1 MNTALVNPVQSRTE
15 NPPASASASNAF
27 ISDQAFVTLLTSD
40 SYLAPVLVLNH
51 SLKQAQA
58 RRNLLV
64 LVTPNLARSTL
75 DCLALSGINTRLIN
89 PIGNPASR
97 ESIKNLWRTL
107 KGSIG
112 KIQLYA
118 TVYTKLRIWELAEF
132 KKLVFLDSDMMV
144 LANIDALFD
153 RPNWSAVNTGG
164 ELPQYHDWIG
174 LNSGLLVIEPSST
187 VFNDMMDK
195 IAKLKSGD
203 WGDQGF
209 LHAYFP
215 RWPELNELHL
225 PHIYNM
231 PVEFID
237 QYVAQLGYELAPD
250 GGAHSKT
257 VKIIHYWREHRPWQI
272 PLRNLNYSMFADKPV
287 YFKAFCLWMRAYSEV
302 CETFPSLRRPLA

>member
-1 MNTALVNPVQSRTE
+1 MNTALVNPAQYRAE
-15 NPPASASASNAF
+15 NPAASASAPNAF

-51 SLKQAQA
+51 SLTRAHA
-58 RRNLLV
+58 RRKLLV
-64 LVTPNLARSTL
+64 LVTPNLSRSTL
-75 DCLALSGINTRLIN
+75 DCLALAGINTRLID
-89 PIGNPASR
+89 PIDNPASR
-97 ESIKNLWRTL
+97 EVINNLWRTL
-107 KGSIG
+107 KGSMG
-112 KIQLYA
+112 KIRLYA

-144 LANIDALFD
+144 LANIDELFD

-164 ELPQYHDWIG
+164 ELPQYHHWIG
-174 LNSGLLVIEPSST
+174 LNSGLLVIQPSST
-187 VFNDMMDK
+187 VFNDMVDK
-195 IAKLKSGD
+195 IVKLKSHD

-237 QYVAQLGYELAPD
+237 QYGAQLGYELAPD
-250 GGAHSKT
+250 GGVHSKT
-257 VKIIHYWREHRPWQI
+257 VKIIHYWREHRPWQV
-272 PLRNLNYSMFADKPV
+272 PLRSLNYSMFANKPL
-287 YFKAFCLWMRAYSEV
+287 YFKAFCLWTRAYSEV
-302 CETFPSLRRPLA
+302 CETFPLLRKRLS